1 MAFKFGLIQSIDPTI
16 TLICFIVVVAFII
29 FFEHATEVLEYLL
42 EENQM
47 YSKIVQ
53 VIYKELML
61 MGVIS
66 FSIIMYQASKT
77 GESSEKESTII
88 VAIDFA
94 HIILFYMTIFFVVHA
109 IYFIRISIYNHR
121 RNRGHFARSIK
132 SLVEQIEA
140 LEQKPWWHP
149 ARWLFHSDLLLL
161 SSLRS
166 KAEFKI
172 VQTIFQA
179 LYLVP
184 RNFNY
189 PAYISGCYER
199 YALKTTNRSLAS
211 WFILLVAI
219 LVNYLRLFIGYS
231 CTIHHYS
238 NSSHRLLGS
247 SSSDSSASGDAHEIQ
262 REDDLCRKLTMR
274 EFLVV
279 GAMITAYNLCVLIAS
294 RVYKLRLVQFSGIKT
309 SGDILGYLKYLES
322 FEEVPGAPRCR
333 SALRDSPR
341 LCPCVC
347 PCPCPCPCVCV
358 GVGLQEGDQGDQALH
373 HEAAALGDR

>member
-1 MAFKFGLIQSIDPTI
+1 MAFKFGIIQSIDPTI
-16 TLICFIVVVAFII
+16 TLICFIIVVAFII

-47 YSKIVQ
+47 YRKIVQ

-77 GESSEKESTII
+77 TVASENETNII

-94 HIILFYMTIFFVVHA
+94 HIILFYMTIFFVFHA
-109 IYFIRISIYNHR
+109 IYLIRISIYNHR
-121 RNRGHFARSIK
+121 KNRGYFAKTLK
-132 SLVEQIEA
+132 SLAHQVGE
-140 LEQKPWWHP
+140 LENKPWWNP
-149 ARWLFHSDLLLL
+149 RKWLFHSDILLL
-161 SSLRS
+161 SPLRD

-199 YALKTTNRSLAS
+199 YALKTINRSLVS
-211 WFILLVAI
+211 WFILLFVI
-219 LVNYLRLFIGYS
+219 LVNYLRLYLGYN
-231 CTIHHYS
+231 CTIHNYGG
-238 NSSHRLLGS
+238 SSHRLLGG
-247 SSSDSSASGDAHEIQ
+247 SSAGGTTTATDPAIAHHIQ
-262 REDDLCRKLTMR
+262 REDDACRKLTMR

-279 GAMITAYNLCVLIAS
+279 GAMITVYNLGVLIAS
-294 RVYKLRLVQFSGIKT
+294 RIYKMR
-309 SGDILGYLKYLES
+309 Y
-322 FEEVPGAPRCR
+322 AN
-333 SALRDSPR
+333 
-341 LCPCVC
+341 
-347 PCPCPCPCVCV
+347 
-358 GVGLQEGDQGDQALH
+358 
-373 HEAAALGDR
+373 